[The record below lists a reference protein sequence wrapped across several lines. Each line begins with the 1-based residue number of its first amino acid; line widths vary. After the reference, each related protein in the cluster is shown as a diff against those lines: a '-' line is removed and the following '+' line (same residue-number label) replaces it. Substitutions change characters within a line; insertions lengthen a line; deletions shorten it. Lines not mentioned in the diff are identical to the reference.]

1 MAVAA
6 AVLSETQ
13 RSVLEAVCDTYVP
26 SVESSSGDPIER
38 EFLARSAG
46 DMLVAAQ
53 IEGMFAETLLE
64 EEIAE
69 VAGLLDAVGEQ
80 GFLDADLA
88 GRTAL
93 LLGLADADPD
103 AKLGLT
109 QLKALTMLLFY
120 GAPDETTGR
129 NANWEAIGY
138 PGPVSARLPLTRR
151 RRRSSWLGFRR
162 AQTLSCDVVLVGSGA
177 GGSVIAAEC
186 ARAGKSVLVLEMG
199 QYKNEQDFNQLE
211 AQGYQELYY
220 GGGLATSE
228 DGSISVLAGQ
238 TLGGGTVVNYMN
250 CIPTPERIVTEW
262 AAHGL
267 AELEDYEAYKRDHI
281 DVVMERLNAN
291 TEATKQNGTHRA
303 DAGAGRDGPRAPAD
317 RPQRDAGR
325 QRRELRLLRDGLPAG
340 VQAVGDEDVAA
351 GRVRRRRPAVVGCH
365 AERILVADGRA
376 TGVECTVTNADG
388 STCALT
394 VEAPAWWWPA
404 ARSSRRRCC
413 CGRGIGGPAVGRT

>member
-1 MAVAA
+1 LAVAA
-6 AVLSETQ
+6 SVLSDTQ
-13 RSVLEAVCDTYVP
+13 RSVLEGVCDTYVP

-64 EEIAE
+64 EEIAQ
-69 VAGLLDAVGEQ
+69 VAGLLDAVGAQ

-138 PGPVSARLPLTRR
+138 PGPVSAAPTAEEAPKTIELLGLSGTSETLT
-151 RRRSSWLGFRR
+151 
-162 AQTLSCDVVLVGSGA
+162 CDVVIVGSGA
-177 GGSVIAAEC
+177 GGAVIAAEC

-211 AQGYQELYY
+211 VQGYQEMYY
-220 GGGLATSE
+220 GGGLAASE
-228 DGSISVLAGQ
+228 SGSISVLAGS

-250 CIPTPERIVTEW
+250 CIPTPSRASW
-262 AAHGL
+262 ALSQISRRSGSSRP
-267 AELEDYEAYKRDHI
+267 EKSWPSSR
-281 DVVMERLNAN
+281 
-291 TEATKQNGTHRA
+291 T
-303 DAGAGRDGPRAPAD
+303 GAPGAM
-317 RPQRDAGR
+317 
-325 QRRELRLLRDGLPAG
+325 RRYSISHT
-340 VQAVGDEDVAA
+340 
-351 GRVRRRRPAVVGCH
+351 RRPKHESAMSS
-365 AERILVADGRA
+365 
-376 TGVECTVTNADG
+376 TGTG
-388 STCALT
+388 S
-394 VEAPAWWWPA
+394 
-404 ARSSRRRCC
+404 
-413 CGRGIGGPAVGRT
+413 RTPSHT